1 MLIAHI
7 NQINDSFLRFHN
19 ILNIILCENELLL
32 YSYVSKCRVLI
43 LKGDTATKIL
53 TGTQFLH
60 EICCMNVVI
69 IYSTNI
75 DIANNLI
82 KSYNELNN
90 IVDIKLKELE
100 FTKDTWKDTKVTTQH
115 NLDELLE
122 FNIGEFFD
130 NNTNYPQKYNNIK
143 ELSPNVQQDL
153 YNCVIPDKAKTKNN
167 RLRKEHTKELIDLN
181 EKECFLLCND
191 YYKINYTKANYNVE
205 LTNDFLPNINADA
218 YVNTANEAL
227 QGGGGTDLLIHT
239 YAGESLKE
247 ETSKLPNVIEG
258 QYYYGVKCLTG
269 DSKITSGHNL
279 KAKYIIHTV
288 TPYLDTNGKTNKQ
301 MHINCYKSILKY
313 IDQDNIKSIVIGP
326 LSTGYYGYP
335 MLEATILGFKVI
347 SEFLKEKN
355 DSDIKIIFWIHNET
369 QYKMYKYLMPYFF

>member
-1 MLIAHI
+1 MLIANI

-32 YSYVSKCRVLI
+32 FSYVSNCRVLI
-43 LKGDTATKIL
+43 LEGDYATKIL
-53 TGTQFLH
+53 IGKQFLH
-60 EICCMNVVI
+60 DINYMNVVI
-69 IYSTNI
+69 IYNKNI

-82 KSYNELNN
+82 DLNNNLTDMINLKLNELG
-90 IVDIKLKELE
+90 
-100 FTKDTWKDTKVTTQH
+100 FTKDTWKDTKVMTQ
-115 NLDELLE
+115 NVLDQVLE
-122 FNIGEFFD
+122 FNFGDFFD
-130 NNTNYPQKYNNIK
+130 VNTNYPEKYNNIK
-143 ELSPNVQQDL
+143 ELASNVQLDL
-153 YNCVIPDKAKTKNN
+153 YNYVIPDKAKTKIN
-167 RLRKEHTKELIDLN
+167 RFRKEHTTELIDLN
-181 EKECFLLCND
+181 EKECFLLCNG
-191 YYKINYTKANYNVE
+191 YYKINFRKANHNVE
-205 LTNDFLPNINADA
+205 LTNDFLPNIDADA

-258 QYYYGVKCLTG
+258 EYYYGVKCLTG
-269 DSKITSGHNL
+269 DAKITSGHNL

-288 TPYLDTNGKTNKQ
+288 TPYLDKNGNTNKK
-301 MHINCYKSILKY
+301 MHISCYKSILKY

-347 SEFLKEKN
+347 SEFLKEKK
-355 DSDIKIIFWIHNET
+355 DSNIKIIFWIHNET
-369 QYKMYKYLMPYFF
+369 QYKMYEYLIPYFF